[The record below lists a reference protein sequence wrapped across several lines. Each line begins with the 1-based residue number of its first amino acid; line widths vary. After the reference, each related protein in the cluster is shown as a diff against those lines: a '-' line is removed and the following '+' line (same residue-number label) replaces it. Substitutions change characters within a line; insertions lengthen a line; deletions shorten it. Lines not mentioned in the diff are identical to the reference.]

1 MASVHLLK
9 KFRAKYAVEKM
20 NLVTLTDG
28 DSNYPHTNYGNDLY
42 VQRNDAVDH
51 GERWVTPDDF
61 MVNVDGK
68 LVEYSGR
75 RYGGNSRKFTTGIL
89 DVIKGMGVTTINYYV
104 AERAKDFTYQ
114 VRGMFGWD
122 DTILRTARK
131 ELREKGVYTVDNK
144 FGYNR
149 RFVLMNEQVSAE
161 VEELEVNSSM
171 TAAQAARAFKKSSS
185 SKKKSRVIT
194 QKFAEI
200 VA

>member
-1 MASVHLLK
+1 
-9 KFRAKYAVEKM
+9 
-20 NLVTLTDG
+20 
-28 DSNYPHTNYGNDLY
+28 
-42 VQRNDAVDH
+42 
-51 GERWVTPDDF
+51 
-61 MVNVDGK
+61 
-68 LVEYSGR
+68 
-75 RYGGNSRKFTTGIL
+75 
-89 DVIKGMGVTTINYYV
+89 
-104 AERAKDFTYQ
+104 
-114 VRGMFGWD
+114 MFGWD